1 MSERPSKENVRLERP
16 EKAGPN
22 RGALKGF
29 PEFEKRDIMNQARE
43 PEKID
48 SPADRLG
55 LRFIL
60 FGVFCLFVGT
70 LQGFLQST
78 PRIRHWIHMTGQAGH
93 LVDPL
98 AHAHINLIGGVVSVV
113 MAMVYYLLP
122 RLSGRQIWSQMLG
135 ELSFVFMVSGVL
147 AFYSV
152 LLTFG
157 ILEGN
162 RMLDQGIVYPLA
174 RAVYQPYH
182 RIGFVLAALL
192 MGIGHWTFVFNV
204 FATVWFRAP
213 KKVLNPVTRQAKER
227 V

>member
-1 MSERPSKENVRLERP
+1 MNYARDTDRL
-16 EKAGPN
+16 
-22 RGALKGF
+22 
-29 PEFEKRDIMNQARE
+29 
-43 PEKID
+43 D

-78 PRIRHWIHMTGQAGH
+78 PKIRHWIHMTGQAGH

-122 RLSGRQIWSQMLG
+122 RLSGKQIWSQFLG
-135 ELSFVFMVSGVL
+135 EMSFFFMVAGVL

-162 RMLDQGIVYPLA
+162 RMIDQGIVYPLA

-182 RIGFVLAALL
+182 RIGFVLSALL

-204 FATVWFRAP
+204 FATVWFSDG
-213 KKVLNPVTRQAKER
+213 KKVLEQVTRPAKER

>member
-1 MSERPSKENVRLERP
+1 
-16 EKAGPN
+16 
-22 RGALKGF
+22 
-29 PEFEKRDIMNQARE
+29 MNQASETERLN
-43 PEKID
+43 
-48 SPADRLG
+48 SPTDRLG

-78 PRIRHWIHMTGQAGH
+78 PRIRHWVHMTGQAGH

-182 RIGFVLAALL
+182 KIGFVLAALL

-204 FATVWFRAP
+204 FATVWSRDP
-213 KKVLNPVTRQAKER
+213 KKGLETMTRPAKER

>member
-1 MSERPSKENVRLERP
+1 MNY
-16 EKAGPN
+16 A
-22 RGALKGF
+22 
-29 PEFEKRDIMNQARE
+29 RDTDRT
-43 PEKID
+43 D
-48 SPADRLG
+48 SPEDRLG

-78 PRIRHWIHMTGQAGH
+78 PRIRHWIHLTGQAGH

-122 RLSGRQIWSQMLG
+122 RLSGKQIWSQFLG
-135 ELSFVFMVSGVL
+135 EMSFFFMVAGVL

-162 RMLDQGIVYPLA
+162 RMIDQGIVYPLA

-182 RIGFVLAALL
+182 KIGFVLSALL

-204 FATVWFRAP
+204 FATVWFSDR
-213 KKVLNPVTRQAKER
+213 KKVLKQVTSPAKER

>member
-1 MSERPSKENVRLERP
+1 MNDKPLSESPS
-16 EKAGPN
+16 
-22 RGALKGF
+22 
-29 PEFEKRDIMNQARE
+29 
-43 PEKID
+43 
-48 SPADRLG
+48 SSTDRLG

-70 LQGFLQST
+70 MQGFLQST

-122 RLSGRQIWSQMLG
+122 RLSGKKIWSPFLG
-135 ELSFVFMVSGVL
+135 EMSFFFMVAGVL
-147 AFYSV
+147 GFYTV

-182 RIGFVLAALL
+182 RIGFVLAALF
-192 MGIGHWTFVFNV
+192 MGIGHWTFVWNV
-204 FATVWFRAP
+204 FATVWSRDNKVVLEGAP
-213 KKVLNPVTRQAKER
+213 TPAKER

>member
-1 MSERPSKENVRLERP
+1 MNLTRETERL
-16 EKAGPN
+16 
-22 RGALKGF
+22 
-29 PEFEKRDIMNQARE
+29 
-43 PEKID
+43 D
-48 SPADRLG
+48 SPTDKLG

-60 FGVFCLFVGT
+60 FGVACLFIGT

-78 PRIRHWIHMTGQAGH
+78 PRIRHWVHMTGQAGH

-122 RLSGRQIWSQMLG
+122 RLSGKPIWSHMLG
-135 ELSFVFMVSGVL
+135 ELSFFFMVAGVL
-147 AFYSV
+147 GFYTV

-162 RMLDQGIVYPLA
+162 RMLDDGVVYPIA
-174 RAVYQPYH
+174 RSVYQPYH
-182 RIGFVLAALL
+182 KIGFVVSALM
-192 MGIGHWTFVFNV
+192 MGIGHWTFVLNV
-204 FATVWFRAP
+204 FATVWARDKTVVVEGASRP
-213 KKVLNPVTRQAKER
+213 LKER

>member
-1 MSERPSKENVRLERP
+1 MNDKPLSESPS
-16 EKAGPN
+16 
-22 RGALKGF
+22 
-29 PEFEKRDIMNQARE
+29 
-43 PEKID
+43 
-48 SPADRLG
+48 SSTDRLG

-70 LQGFLQST
+70 MQGFLQST

-122 RLSGRQIWSQMLG
+122 RLSGKKIWSPFLG
-135 ELSFVFMVSGVL
+135 EMSFFFMVAGVL
-147 AFYSV
+147 GFYTV

-182 RIGFVLAALL
+182 RIGFVLTALF
-192 MGIGHWTFVFNV
+192 MGIGHWTFVWNV
-204 FATVWFRAP
+204 FATVWSRDNKVVLEGAP
-213 KKVLNPVTRQAKER
+213 TPAKER

>member
-1 MSERPSKENVRLERP
+1 MNNKPLSGSPS
-16 EKAGPN
+16 
-22 RGALKGF
+22 
-29 PEFEKRDIMNQARE
+29 
-43 PEKID
+43 
-48 SPADRLG
+48 SSTDRLG

-70 LQGFLQST
+70 MQGFLQST

-98 AHAHINLIGGVVSVV
+98 AHANINLIGGVVSVV

-122 RLSGRQIWSQMLG
+122 RLSGKKIWSPFLG
-135 ELSFVFMVSGVL
+135 EMSFFFMVAGVL
-147 AFYSV
+147 GFYTV

-182 RIGFVLAALL
+182 RIGFVLAALF
-192 MGIGHWTFVFNV
+192 MGIGHWTFVWNV
-204 FATVWFRAP
+204 FATVWSRDNKVVLEGAP
-213 KKVLNPVTRQAKER
+213 TPAKER

>member
-1 MSERPSKENVRLERP
+1 MNYARDTDRP
-16 EKAGPN
+16 
-22 RGALKGF
+22 
-29 PEFEKRDIMNQARE
+29 
-43 PEKID
+43 D
-48 SPADRLG
+48 SPTDRLG

-78 PRIRHWIHMTGQAGH
+78 PKIRHWIHMTGQAGH

-122 RLSGRQIWSQMLG
+122 RLSGKQIWSQFLG
-135 ELSFVFMVSGVL
+135 EMSFFFMVAGVL

-162 RMLDQGIVYPLA
+162 RMIDQGIVYPLA

-182 RIGFVLAALL
+182 RIGFVLSALL

-204 FATVWFRAP
+204 FATVWFSDG
-213 KKVLNPVTRQAKER
+213 KKVLEQVTRPAKER

>member
-1 MSERPSKENVRLERP
+1 MNDKPLSGSPS
-16 EKAGPN
+16 
-22 RGALKGF
+22 
-29 PEFEKRDIMNQARE
+29 
-43 PEKID
+43 
-48 SPADRLG
+48 SSTDRLG

-70 LQGFLQST
+70 MQGFLQST

-122 RLSGRQIWSQMLG
+122 RLSGKKIWSPFLG
-135 ELSFVFMVSGVL
+135 EMSFFFMVAGVL
-147 AFYSV
+147 GFYTV

-182 RIGFVLAALL
+182 RIGFVLAALF
-192 MGIGHWTFVFNV
+192 MGIGHWTFVWNV
-204 FATVWFRAP
+204 FATVWSRDNKVVLEGAP
-213 KKVLNPVTRQAKER
+213 TPAKER

>member
-1 MSERPSKENVRLERP
+1 MNVARDSDRLNRPT
-16 EKAGPN
+16 
-22 RGALKGF
+22 
-29 PEFEKRDIMNQARE
+29 
-43 PEKID
+43 
-48 SPADRLG
+48 DRLG

-60 FGVFCLFVGT
+60 FGVASLFVGT

-78 PRIRHWIHMTGQAGH
+78 PRIRHWVHMTGQAGH

-122 RLSGRQIWSQMLG
+122 RMSGKPIWSLILG
-135 ELSFVFMVSGVL
+135 EWSFFFMVAGVL
-147 AFYSV
+147 GFYSV

-162 RMLDQGIVYPLA
+162 RMLEDGVVYPVA
-174 RAVYQPYH
+174 RAVYQPWH
-182 RIGFVLAALL
+182 KIGFVVSALM
-192 MGIGHWTFVFNV
+192 MGLGHWTFVYNV
-204 FATVWFRAP
+204 FATVLSREKREVVESAGTEAP
-213 KKVLNPVTRQAKER
+213 GALKER

>member
-1 MSERPSKENVRLERP
+1 MNY
-16 EKAGPN
+16 A
-22 RGALKGF
+22 
-29 PEFEKRDIMNQARE
+29 RDTDRT
-43 PEKID
+43 D

-122 RLSGRQIWSQMLG
+122 RLSGKQIWSQFLG
-135 ELSFVFMVSGVL
+135 EMSFFFMVAGVL

-162 RMLDQGIVYPLA
+162 RMIDQGIVYPLA

-182 RIGFVLAALL
+182 KIGFVLSALL

-204 FATVWFRAP
+204 FATVWFSDG
-213 KKVLNPVTRQAKER
+213 KKVLEQVTRPAKER

>member
-1 MSERPSKENVRLERP
+1 MNHARDTDRL
-16 EKAGPN
+16 
-22 RGALKGF
+22 
-29 PEFEKRDIMNQARE
+29 
-43 PEKID
+43 D

-78 PRIRHWIHMTGQAGH
+78 PKIRHWIHMTGQAGH

-122 RLSGRQIWSQMLG
+122 RLSGKQIWSQFLG
-135 ELSFVFMVSGVL
+135 EMSFFFMVAGVL

-162 RMLDQGIVYPLA
+162 RMIDQGIVYPLA

-182 RIGFVLAALL
+182 RIGFVLSALL

-204 FATVWFRAP
+204 FATVWFSDG
-213 KKVLNPVTRQAKER
+213 KKVLEQVTRPAKER

>member
-1 MSERPSKENVRLERP
+1 MNDKPLSESPS
-16 EKAGPN
+16 
-22 RGALKGF
+22 
-29 PEFEKRDIMNQARE
+29 
-43 PEKID
+43 
-48 SPADRLG
+48 SSTDRLG

-70 LQGFLQST
+70 MQGFLQST

-122 RLSGRQIWSQMLG
+122 RLSGKKIWSPFLG
-135 ELSFVFMVSGVL
+135 EMSFFFMVAGVL
-147 AFYSV
+147 GFYTV
-152 LLTFG
+152 ILTFG

-182 RIGFVLAALL
+182 RIGFVLAALF
-192 MGIGHWTFVFNV
+192 MGIGHWTFVWNV
-204 FATVWFRAP
+204 FATVWSRDNKVVLEGAP
-213 KKVLNPVTRQAKER
+213 TPAKER

>member
-1 MSERPSKENVRLERP
+1 MNDKPLSESPS
-16 EKAGPN
+16 
-22 RGALKGF
+22 
-29 PEFEKRDIMNQARE
+29 
-43 PEKID
+43 
-48 SPADRLG
+48 SSTDRLG

-60 FGVFCLFVGT
+60 FGVFCLVVGT
-70 LQGFLQST
+70 MQGFLQST

-122 RLSGRQIWSQMLG
+122 RLSGKKIWSPFLG
-135 ELSFVFMVSGVL
+135 EMSFFFMVAGVL
-147 AFYSV
+147 GFYTV

-182 RIGFVLAALL
+182 RIGFVLAALF
-192 MGIGHWTFVFNV
+192 MGIGHWTFVWNV
-204 FATVWFRAP
+204 FATVWSRDNKVVLEGAP
-213 KKVLNPVTRQAKER
+213 TPAKER

>member
-1 MSERPSKENVRLERP
+1 MKNELLSES
-16 EKAGPN
+16 ASSST
-22 RGALKGF
+22 
-29 PEFEKRDIMNQARE
+29 DQ
-43 PEKID
+43 
-48 SPADRLG
+48 LG

-70 LQGFLQST
+70 MQGFLQST

-122 RLSGRQIWSQMLG
+122 RLSGKKIWSPFLG
-135 ELSFVFMVSGVL
+135 EMSFFFMVAGVVG
-147 AFYSV
+147 FYSV

-162 RMLDQGIVYPLA
+162 RMLAQGIVYPLA

-182 RIGFVLAALL
+182 RIGFVLAALF
-192 MGIGHWTFVFNV
+192 MGIGHWTFVWNV
-204 FATVWFRAP
+204 FATVLSRDKNAVIEGTPAP
-213 KKVLNPVTRQAKER
+213 VKER
-227 V
+227 I

>member
-1 MSERPSKENVRLERP
+1 MNYARDTDRL
-16 EKAGPN
+16 
-22 RGALKGF
+22 
-29 PEFEKRDIMNQARE
+29 
-43 PEKID
+43 D
-48 SPADRLG
+48 SPTDRLG

-78 PRIRHWIHMTGQAGH
+78 PKIRHWIHMTGQAGH

-122 RLSGRQIWSQMLG
+122 RLSGKQISSQFLG
-135 ELSFVFMVSGVL
+135 EMSFFFLVAGVL

-162 RMLDQGIVYPLA
+162 RMIDQGIVYPLA

-182 RIGFVLAALL
+182 RIGFVLSALL

-204 FATVWFRAP
+204 FATVWFSDG
-213 KKVLNPVTRQAKER
+213 KKVLEQVTRPAKER

>member
-1 MSERPSKENVRLERP
+1 MNVT
-16 EKAGPN
+16 K
-22 RGALKGF
+22 
-29 PEFEKRDIMNQARE
+29 E
-43 PEKID
+43 PEQIN
-48 SPADRLG
+48 SPTDQLG

-60 FGVFCLFVGT
+60 FGVACLFIGT

-78 PRIRHWIHMTGQAGH
+78 PRIRHWVHMTGQAGH

-122 RLSGRQIWSQMLG
+122 RMSGKPIWSYRLG
-135 ELSFVFMVSGVL
+135 ELSFFFMAAGVL
-147 AFYSV
+147 GFYTV

-162 RMLDQGIVYPLA
+162 RMLDEGVVYPIA
-174 RAVYQPYH
+174 RSVYQPYH
-182 RIGFVLAALL
+182 RIGFVVSALM
-192 MGIGHWTFVFNV
+192 MGIGHWTFVWNV
-204 FATVWFRAP
+204 FATVLAKDK
-213 KKVLNPVTRQAKER
+213 KKVLEGASTPVKER

>member
-1 MSERPSKENVRLERP
+1 MNAATDS
-16 EKAGPN
+16 GPLN
-22 RGALKGF
+22 
-29 PEFEKRDIMNQARE
+29 
-43 PEKID
+43 
-48 SPADRLG
+48 SPTDRLG

-60 FGVFCLFVGT
+60 FGVACLFIGT

-122 RLSGRQIWSQMLG
+122 RMSGKPIWSYMLG
-135 ELSFVFMVSGVL
+135 ELSYFFMVAGVL
-147 AFYSV
+147 GFYTV
-152 LLTFG
+152 LLIFG

-162 RMLDQGIVYPLA
+162 RMLDEGVVYPVA
-174 RAVYQPYH
+174 RSVYQPYH
-182 RIGFVLAALL
+182 RIGFVLSALM

-204 FATVWFRAP
+204 FATVWARDRTAVVEGASRP
-213 KKVLNPVTRQAKER
+213 LKER

>member
-1 MSERPSKENVRLERP
+1 
-16 EKAGPN
+16 
-22 RGALKGF
+22 
-29 PEFEKRDIMNQARE
+29 MNHARE
-43 PEKID
+43 TERLD
-48 SPADRLG
+48 SPTDRLG

-122 RLSGRQIWSQMLG
+122 RLSGKQIWSQFLG
-135 ELSFVFMVSGVL
+135 EMSFFFMVAGVIG
-147 AFYSV
+147 FYSV

-162 RMLDQGIVYPLA
+162 RMIGQGIVYPLA

-182 RIGFVLAALL
+182 RIGFVLSALL

-204 FATVWFRAP
+204 FATVWFRDR
-213 KKVLNPVTRQAKER
+213 KKIMEQVTRPVKER

>member
-1 MSERPSKENVRLERP
+1 MNDKPLSGSPS
-16 EKAGPN
+16 
-22 RGALKGF
+22 
-29 PEFEKRDIMNQARE
+29 
-43 PEKID
+43 
-48 SPADRLG
+48 SSTDRLG

-70 LQGFLQST
+70 MQGFLQST

-122 RLSGRQIWSQMLG
+122 RLSGKKIWSPFLG
-135 ELSFVFMVSGVL
+135 EMSFFFMVAGVL
-147 AFYSV
+147 GFYTV

-182 RIGFVLAALL
+182 RIGFVLAALF
-192 MGIGHWTFVFNV
+192 MGIGHWTFVWNV
-204 FATVWFRAP
+204 FATVWSRDNKVVLEGAP
-213 KKVLNPVTRQAKER
+213 TPAKER
-227 V
+227 I

>member
-1 MSERPSKENVRLERP
+1 MNDEPLSGSPS
-16 EKAGPN
+16 
-22 RGALKGF
+22 
-29 PEFEKRDIMNQARE
+29 
-43 PEKID
+43 
-48 SPADRLG
+48 SSTDRLG

-70 LQGFLQST
+70 MQGFLQST

-122 RLSGRQIWSQMLG
+122 RLSGRKIWSPFLG
-135 ELSFVFMVSGVL
+135 EMSFFFMVAGVL
-147 AFYSV
+147 GFYSV

-157 ILEGN
+157 ILEGD
-162 RMLDQGIVYPLA
+162 RMLAQGIVYPLA

-182 RIGFVLAALL
+182 RIGFVLSALF
-192 MGIGHWTFVFNV
+192 MGIGHWTFVWNV
-204 FATVWFRAP
+204 FATVWSRDNKSVIERAP
-213 KKVLNPVTRQAKER
+213 TPAKER
-227 V
+227 I

>member
-1 MSERPSKENVRLERP
+1 MIQRQEEVPLNSST
-16 EKAGPN
+16 
-22 RGALKGF
+22 
-29 PEFEKRDIMNQARE
+29 
-43 PEKID
+43 
-48 SPADRLG
+48 DRLG

-70 LQGFLQST
+70 LQGFIQST

-122 RLSGRQIWSQMLG
+122 RLSGKQIWSQMLG
-135 ELSFVFMVSGVL
+135 ELSYVFMVAGVV

-162 RMLDQGIVYPLA
+162 RMLDQGEMYPMA

-182 RIGFVLAALL
+182 QIGFVLSALL

-204 FATVWFRAP
+204 FATVWARDKRKMVETTAG
-213 KKVLNPVTRQAKER
+213 VVKER

>member
-1 MSERPSKENVRLERP
+1 MNDKPLSGSPS
-16 EKAGPN
+16 
-22 RGALKGF
+22 
-29 PEFEKRDIMNQARE
+29 
-43 PEKID
+43 
-48 SPADRLG
+48 SSTDRLG

-70 LQGFLQST
+70 MQGFLQST

-122 RLSGRQIWSQMLG
+122 RLSGKKIWSPFLG
-135 ELSFVFMVSGVL
+135 EMSFFFMVAGVIG
-147 AFYSV
+147 FYTV

-182 RIGFVLAALL
+182 RIGFVLAALF
-192 MGIGHWTFVFNV
+192 MGIGHWTFVWNV
-204 FATVWFRAP
+204 FATVWSRDNKVVLEGAP
-213 KKVLNPVTRQAKER
+213 TPAKER

>member
-1 MSERPSKENVRLERP
+1 MKDETLIGSPS
-16 EKAGPN
+16 
-22 RGALKGF
+22 
-29 PEFEKRDIMNQARE
+29 
-43 PEKID
+43 
-48 SPADRLG
+48 SSTDRLG

-60 FGVFCLFVGT
+60 FGVFCLFIGT
-70 LQGFLQST
+70 VQGFLQST
-78 PRIRHWIHMTGQAGH
+78 PRIRHWVHMTGQAGH

-122 RLSGRQIWSQMLG
+122 RLSGKKIWSPFLG
-135 ELSFVFMVSGVL
+135 EMSFFFMVAGVL
-147 AFYSV
+147 GFYIV

-182 RIGFVLAALL
+182 RIGFVLAALF
-192 MGIGHWTFVFNV
+192 MGIGHWTFVWNV
-204 FATVWFRAP
+204 FATVWSRDN
-213 KKVLNPVTRQAKER
+213 KSVLEGVPTPAKER
-227 V
+227 I